1 MSQETLKKQEW
12 ALDSYLIDDAY
23 TDFFLSRQAK
33 LCSPGTLRF
42 YQFTA
47 GKFVEWLKSIGV
59 NSPDEI
65 ASRHVRVYLAE
76 LDNRKLSDSYIH
88 GHARAIR
95 TLLRFLHAEKYI
107 TNPITFDMPNIAKK
121 RLPVLSVDELKQV
134 LEACKTIR
142 DKAVVLLLADTG
154 VRRLEACTLNWGDI
168 DIASGLVRIYRGKG
182 GKDRSVVIGVT
193 TRRVLLAYRR
203 TVKHDGND
211 PLLQTIR
218 HTRLTPMGLRSV
230 LQRIS
235 KRTQIHFTPHAL
247 RRTFATLSLRA
258 GMNLL
263 ELQALLGHSSLDMT
277 KRYVDMLEDDLLAA
291 HREHGPIDRFISKKH
306 K

>member
-1 MSQETLKKQEW
+1 MSHETLKKQEW

-47 GKFVEWLKSIGV
+47 GKFVEWLKLIGV

-107 TNPITFDMPNIAKK
+107 ANPIHIRYAK
-121 RLPVLSVDELKQV
+121 
-134 LEACKTIR
+134 
-142 DKAVVLLLADTG
+142 
-154 VRRLEACTLNWGDI
+154 
-168 DIASGLVRIYRGKG
+168 YR
-182 GKDRSVVIGVT
+182 
-193 TRRVLLAYRR
+193 
-203 TVKHDGND
+203 
-211 PLLQTIR
+211 
-218 HTRLTPMGLRSV
+218 
-230 LQRIS
+230 
-235 KRTQIHFTPHAL
+235 
-247 RRTFATLSLRA
+247 
-258 GMNLL
+258 
-263 ELQALLGHSSLDMT
+263 
-277 KRYVDMLEDDLLAA
+277 
-291 HREHGPIDRFISKKH
+291 
-306 K
+306 

>member
-1 MSQETLKKQEW
+1 
-12 ALDSYLIDDAY
+12 
-23 TDFFLSRQAK
+23 
-33 LCSPGTLRF
+33 
-42 YQFTA
+42 
-47 GKFVEWLKSIGV
+47 
-59 NSPDEI
+59 
-65 ASRHVRVYLAE
+65 
-76 LDNRKLSDSYIH
+76 
-88 GHARAIR
+88 
-95 TLLRFLHAEKYI
+95 
-107 TNPITFDMPNIAKK
+107 MPNIAKK

-142 DKAVVLLLADTG
+142 DKTVVLLLADTG
-154 VRRLEACTLNWGDI
+154 VRRMEACTLNWGDI
-168 DIASGLVRIYRGKG
+168 DIASGLVRIYRGKV
-182 GKDRSVVIGVT
+182 GKARSVVIGVT

-211 PLLQTIR
+211 PLLQTIS